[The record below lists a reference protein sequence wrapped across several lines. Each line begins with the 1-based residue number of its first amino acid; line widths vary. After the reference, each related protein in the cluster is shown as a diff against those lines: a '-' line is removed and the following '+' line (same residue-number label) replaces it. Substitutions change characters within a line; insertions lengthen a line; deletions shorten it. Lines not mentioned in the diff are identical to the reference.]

1 MANWSIAY
9 VDYYGMDYTI
19 TYRQCNE
26 YDEITDSNVMG
37 EIGVARGGTGTIKYL
52 PVVWGTFSRDGRTK
66 LLKTR
71 IRSIDS
77 PHEIYE
83 NLVFC
88 CRHRSD
94 TAESIELC
102 EHVLKHGRAHRY

>member
-1 MANWSIAY
+1 
-9 VDYYGMDYTI
+9 MDYTI
-19 TYRQCNE
+19 TYRQPE
-26 YDEITDSNVMG
+26 DYTDSNVMG

-52 PVVWGTFSRDGRTK
+52 PVVWGRLDYGRIQ

-77 PHEIYE
+77 AREIYE
-83 NLVFC
+83 NLVLSC
-88 CRHRSD
+88 QLRTS

-102 EHVLKHGRAHRY
+102 EHALKYGRAHRY

>member
-1 MANWSIAY
+1 MANWSIAH
-9 VDYYGMDYTI
+9 VDFYGMGYTI

-26 YDEITDSNVMG
+26 YGEITDSNVMG

-52 PVVWGTFSRDGRTK
+52 PVVWGRLGNGRTQ

-77 PHEIYE
+77 PCEIYE
-83 NLVFC
+83 DLLFC
-88 CRHRSD
+88 CRHRSN
-94 TAESIELC
+94 TADAIELC

>member
-19 TYRQCNE
+19 TYRQPE
-26 YDEITDSNVMG
+26 DYTDSNVMG

-52 PVVWGTFSRDGRTK
+52 PVVYSWLGDGRTQ

-71 IRSIDS
+71 IRSIDRPS
-77 PHEIYE
+77 EIYE

-94 TAESIELC
+94 TAKSIEMC
-102 EHVLKHGRAHRY
+102 EHVLKYGRAHRY

>member
-9 VDYYGMDYTI
+9 VDFYGMDYTI
-19 TYRQCNE
+19 TYRQPEE
-26 YDEITDSNVMG
+26 YAECGTMG

-52 PVVWGTFSRDGRTK
+52 PVVWSRLGNGRTQ

-71 IRSIDS
+71 ICSIDS
-77 PHEIYE
+77 AREIYE
-83 NLVFC
+83 TLVFC